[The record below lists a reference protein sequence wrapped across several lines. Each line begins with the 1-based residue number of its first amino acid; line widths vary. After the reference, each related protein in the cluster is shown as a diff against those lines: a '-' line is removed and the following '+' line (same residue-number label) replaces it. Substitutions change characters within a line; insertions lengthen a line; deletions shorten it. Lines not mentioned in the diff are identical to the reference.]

1 MRALKSSSLNMRE
14 ILQSKIREQLS
25 NYYSKI
31 SIREQLAKIREQ
43 NYGALESSSLIIREQ
58 S

>member
-1 MRALKSSSLNMRE
+1 MRE